1 MIELNDL
8 RTYEITF
15 LGAHLP
21 DDGDFGEELFSLL
34 KRSRLPAAIQ
44 VIEKVDTPVAV
55 SEDGS

>member
-21 DDGDFGEELFSLL
+21 DKGDFAEELFQLL
-34 KRSRLPAAIQ
+34 KRSRLPAAIE
-44 VIEKVDTPVAV
+44 VIEKNEPMNTDSV
-55 SEDGS
+55 